1 MSKYFS
7 CPIIRLENQPNSNP
21 ISSYSVRAQLDTRFL
36 LGTFG
41 CHLCYKYCKLPLVSS
56 AAWARHGSCRAARKC
71 CDGKDT
77 DCEVRLGRAR
87 VSRVTCL
94 NTTCAGEAGPHRH
107 QHHPQLQRG
116 VVLLRPRLP
125 RHGRLLPRLQGL
137 LRRWVDVVDIHL

>member
-1 MSKYFS
+1 MSNYFS
-7 CPIIRLENQPNSNP
+7 CPMRLENQPQPNP
-21 ISSYSVRAQLDTRFL
+21 ILSYTVRAQLDTRFL

-41 CHLCYKYCKLPLVSS
+41 WLLYYKYCKLPLVSS

-87 VSRVTCL
+87 VTCHVSRVRVTCL

-107 QHHPQLQRG
+107 QHHPQLQRR
-116 VVLLRPRLP
+116 VLLLRPRLP
-125 RHGRLLPRLQGL
+125 RHGRLLP
-137 LRRWVDVVDIHL
+137 